1 MNQKFCKSDENKIIN
16 IKNIQSQIF
25 QTRLESNHLAVNV
38 TQKKVQNF
46 SNQISSLSL
55 RLKSTQNRAALLNS
69 EYLDYKNLLEEGL
82 IARNLISNIEREIS
96 SLTAEEINLS
106 SQIEQLNSQII
117 EQRLELDR
125 HKEAFH
131 EKVLSDLSNT
141 NSSLVELEK
150 EIVATEAFNRRV
162 VIKSP
167 DSGYIHDMSV
177 SSIGA
182 VIAPGEEILRL
193 VPNNRK
199 LVASVFVYPT
209 DIDQVKIG
217 QEARVRLTA
226 FNQNTTPEFQG
237 VVQKVSADILIDEA
251 SQQRYFSVFIDV
263 LPNATGIQLKS
274 GMPVETYI
282 LGNERTVLSYLL
294 KPIADAFSRTFR
306 DQ

>member
-1 MNQKFCKSDENKIIN
+1 
-16 IKNIQSQIF
+16 
-25 QTRLESNHLAVNV
+25 
-38 TQKKVQNF
+38 
-46 SNQISSLSL
+46 
-55 RLKSTQNRAALLNS
+55 
-69 EYLDYKNLLEEGL
+69 
-82 IARNLISNIEREIS
+82 
-96 SLTAEEINLS
+96 
-106 SQIEQLNSQII
+106 
-117 EQRLELDR
+117 
-125 HKEAFH
+125 
-131 EKVLSDLSNT
+131 
-141 NSSLVELEK
+141 
-150 EIVATEAFNRRV
+150 
-162 VIKSP
+162 
-167 DSGYIHDMSV
+167 MSV